1 MTEHQQTNLQ
11 FQALLDELREGSAS
25 AGKKLVE
32 LSFHKFRR
40 LAEKAISGYQLV
52 RRKEETDDLLHNSM
66 IRLQKALAGKIPHSS
81 IEFYSFVA
89 TLIRNELIE
98 MGRKHLGRKNL
109 RKGWISNNNHLVNE
123 AVDPET
129 KSHSFQK
136 WIEFHEEANRLEQ
149 KHKEVFDLVFYEG
162 LNQQETA
169 DLLGISK
176 KTVQRRWKHIKEQ
189 LALDFLP

>member
-1 MTEHQQTNLQ
+1 M
-11 FQALLDELREGSAS
+11 LDDLRKGSDPAK
-25 AGKKLVE
+25 KKLVE

-40 LAEKAISGYQLV
+40 LAEKAISGYLLV
-52 RRKEETDDLLHNSM
+52 SRKEETDDLLHNSM
-66 IRLQKALAGKIPHSS
+66 IRLQKALSGKIPYNA
-81 IEFYSFVA
+81 IEYYSFVA

-109 RKGWISNNNHLVNE
+109 RKGWISNSNHLVNE

-136 WIEFHEEANRLEQ
+136 WIEFHEEANRLDQ
-149 KHKEVFDLVFYEG
+149 KHKQVFDLVFYEG

-169 DLLGISK
+169 DILGISK
-176 KTVQRRWKHIKEQ
+176 KTVQRRWKLIKDQ
-189 LALDFLP
+189 LALDILP